1 MRWNMILQSVFDK
14 TFAEY
19 GKVLE
24 GYDFTSLLSTLESNS
39 EKPADSVIYV
49 PSVDALEA
57 TDVYAALRDN
67 CYGGMPIEIGYCR

>member
-24 GYDFTSLLSTLESNS
+24 GYDFTSLLSTLGKNYSGCESMIKYVAS
-39 EKPADSVIYV
+39 SSVCV
-49 PSVDALEA
+49 QGNLCKDG
-57 TDVYAALRDN
+57 RK
-67 CYGGMPIEIGYCR
+67 